1 MPYSH
6 ILIGLDLSDDCPQ
19 VLQKAIALAKSCN
32 AKISLVHVIEPL
44 AVSYGG
50 DLAMD
55 LGSIQEQ
62 QTTTAL
68 TSLKTLAAG
77 LPIPVFQEHVL
88 IGQTADEMHYLAKQE
103 NCDLILV
110 GSHGRK
116 GLALLL
122 GSTSNSV
129 LHGAECDVLAVHV
142 KKS

>member
-6 ILIGLDLSDDCPQ
+6 ILVGLDLSEDCPQ
-19 VLQKAIALAKSCN
+19 VLAKAVSFATQCH
-32 AKISLVHVIEPL
+32 AKISLVHVIEPM

-50 DLAMD
+50 DIAMD
-55 LGSIQEQ
+55 IGMIQDQ

-68 TSLKTLAAG
+68 DSLKKLASTLN
-77 LPIPVFQEHVL
+77 IPVFQEHVL

>member
-6 ILIGLDLSDDCPQ
+6 ILVGLDLSEECPQ
-19 VLQKAIALAKSCN
+19 VLAKAIALAKQSN
-32 AKISLVHVIEPL
+32 AKISLAHVIEPI

-55 LGSIQEQ
+55 MGLIQEQ
-62 QTTTAL
+62 QTNTAMD
-68 TSLKTLAAG
+68 SLKKLAAN
-77 LPIPVFQEHVL
+77 LDINALREHVL
-88 IGQTADEMHYLAKQE
+88 IGQTANELHYLAKQE

>member
-6 ILIGLDLSDDCPQ
+6 ILIGLDLSDDCPT
-19 VLQKAIALAKSCN
+19 VLQKAVALAQSCK

-55 LGSIQEQ
+55 LGNIQEQ
-62 QTTTAL
+62 QTSTAL
-68 TSLKTLAAG
+68 ASLKTLATS